1 MKKTLFTC
9 LFALLFCAQANAQS
23 NNLTLLYESPEGT
36 RPAQLVCSGCVG
48 ASDLAFGAVTRS
60 DADGNGTPDLIL
72 HREDEQGHLMGILVI
87 DAQTQQVIWDVPDVH
102 ETLGMSD
109 IYPVSFFG
117 FADPFGSGVPHALF
131 HNEQDL
137 RFFSPNNTELI
148 VKWSWRET
156 QSGGSVHLISVG
168 DVTGDDIGD
177 IILFLSDTRQV
188 QVWSKP

>member
-1 MKKTLFTC
+1 
-9 LFALLFCAQANAQS
+9 
-23 NNLTLLYESPEGT
+23 
-36 RPAQLVCSGCVG
+36 
-48 ASDLAFGAVTRS
+48 
-60 DADGNGTPDLIL
+60 
-72 HREDEQGHLMGILVI
+72 MGILVI

-117 FADPFGSGVPHALF
+117 FADPFGSGVRHALF
-131 HNEQDL
+131 HNEQDV

-156 QSGGSVHLISVG
+156 QSGGNVRLISVT
-168 DVTGDDIGD
+168 DLTGDEFEE
-177 IILFLSDTRQV
+177 IIIFLPQTKQV